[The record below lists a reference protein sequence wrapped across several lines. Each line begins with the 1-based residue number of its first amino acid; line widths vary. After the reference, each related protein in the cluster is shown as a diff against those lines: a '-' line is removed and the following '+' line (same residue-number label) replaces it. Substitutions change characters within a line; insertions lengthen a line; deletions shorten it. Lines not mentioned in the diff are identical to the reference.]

1 MRRAARGNLRDFAAE
16 VTRGLGF
23 PRACASI
30 IEILATQRGWLS
42 FAELSRRVRI
52 SERSLRSHLQTLVNR
67 GVLRRVVSVTPRR
80 RLAYKYCI
88 APLSEILAMLRA
100 EVLRRIERLKRVA
113 MEIQAARRAVA

>member
-1 MRRAARGNLRDFAAE
+1 MGCGATGHLRAFAAE

-23 PRACASI
+23 PRGCAAI
-30 IEILATQRGWLS
+30 IEVLAAHGRRLS
-42 FAELSRRVRI
+42 FAEISRRVRI

-67 GVLRRVVSVTPRR
+67 GVVRRVVSVTPRR
-80 RLAYKYCI
+80 RLAYKYYI